1 MQEDITSPAYEETR
15 TTQGMKW
22 LGRLIAVII
31 ILAVAAFGDVM
42 YIVLMTGHFPTG
54 PLLVLCYIGAAT
66 SFLGTIYLLIGKTS
80 LFTPGKQAVFAW
92 LVLGVELII
101 IALNIILVF
110 HGQDNNQFLQAW
122 DWVAPATPVLNMCL
136 VAILF
141 FLDEEQNER
150 HANMELQLQ
159 QNKMDR
165 KYKASVYK
173 AKIQLQEKQLQYLSS
188 ELQKAVN
195 SPESLSFIQQTALD
209 MNAALL
215 SNFAGRNYGAP
226 RIVDADPQRPL
237 AQGSFAQTAALPPA
251 PNTPATNK
259 QGGVFNK
266 IKNGVSA
273 GINAIRETGTPAGV
287 SEQVAESEVQP
298 ASPATKPFHDSTT
311 TTGTAGQAKANY
323 QQSQRIRKSRAARRA
338 RANGKQGS

>member
-1 MQEDITSPAYEETR
+1 MQDDITSPAYEESR

-22 LGRLIAVII
+22 LGRLIAIII

-141 FLDEEQNER
+141 FLDEEQNEK

-195 SPESLSFIQQTALD
+195 SPESLSFIQQIALD

-226 RIVDADPQRPL
+226 RIVDADPQRPMV
-237 AQGSFAQTAALPPA
+237 QGSFAQTAALPPA
-251 PNTPATNK
+251 PKPTPTNK
-259 QGGVFNK
+259 QSVFSK
-266 IKNGVSA
+266 IKDGVTA
-273 GINAIRETGTPAGV
+273 GIDAIRETGTPDGV
-287 SEQVAESEVQP
+287 NEQVTESEVKP
-298 ASPATKPFHDSTT
+298 AKPAPKPFHAGNSTAT
-311 TTGTAGQAKANY
+311 NDAQR
-323 QQSQRIRKSRAARRA
+323 QRIKSRRARRA
-338 RANGKQGS
+338 KRSQQGTTPGTAQDV